1 MAVSRIVIFANGELP
16 HIERARSLIRPTDEI
31 ICADGGSRHALALG
45 LHPSLVI
52 GDLDSIA
59 DEDRK
64 KIEAAGIPIHRHPR
78 DKDETDL
85 ELALHYALGQKPSA
99 IMIVAGL
106 GGRLDHT
113 LGNIA
118 ALSDPA
124 AASLDVR
131 LDDGLD
137 ELLFCRRHAQLRG
150 TAGDLVSLVPW
161 GVPVEGVRT
170 SGLRWPLRT
179 ETLYPEKTRG
189 ISNEM
194 LDQAASVEVASG
206 LLLMIHQRQSAAD
219 QAADAQPLQN

>member
-1 MAVSRIVIFANGELP
+1 MSRIVIFANGQLP
-16 HIERARSLIRPTDEI
+16 HIERARSLIRATDEI
-31 ICADGGSRHALALG
+31 ICADGGSRHVLALG
-45 LHPSLVI
+45 LHPALVI

-59 DEDRK
+59 DEDRQK
-64 KIEAAGIPIHRHPR
+64 LEAAGIPIQRHPR

-85 ELALHYALGQKPSA
+85 ELALHYALEQEPST
-99 IMIVAGL
+99 ILIVAGL

-137 ELLFCRRHAQLRG
+137 ELLFCRRQAQLRG

-170 SGLRWPLRT
+170 SGLRWPLHS

-194 LDQAASVEVASG
+194 VDEAASVEVASG
-206 LLLMIHQRQSAAD
+206 LLLMIHHRQSAANH
-219 QAADAQPLQN
+219 ASDAQPLQK

>member
-1 MAVSRIVIFANGELP
+1 MARIVIFANGELP
-16 HIERARSLIRPTDEI
+16 HIESARSLIRPADEI
-31 ICADGGSRHALALG
+31 ICADGGSRHVLALG
-45 LHPSLVI
+45 LHPALVI

-64 KIEAAGIPIHRHPR
+64 KIEAAGIPIHQHPR

-85 ELALHYALGQKPSA
+85 ELALHYALSQKPSA
-99 IMIVAGL
+99 ILIVAGL

-113 LGNIA
+113 LGNLA

-137 ELLFCRRHAQLRG
+137 ELLFCRRYAQLQG
-150 TAGDLVSLVPW
+150 TPGDLVSLVPW

-170 SGLRWPLRT
+170 SGLRWPLHS

-194 LDQAASVEVASG
+194 LDEAASVDVASG
-206 LLLMIHQRQSAAD
+206 LLLILHHRQSTAD
-219 QAADAQPLQN
+219 